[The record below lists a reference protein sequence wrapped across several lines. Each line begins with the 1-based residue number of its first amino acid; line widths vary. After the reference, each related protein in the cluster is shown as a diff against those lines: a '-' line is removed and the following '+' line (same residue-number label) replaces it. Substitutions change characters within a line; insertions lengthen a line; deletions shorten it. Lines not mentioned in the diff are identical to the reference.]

1 MDIEI
6 FPHRLLSA
14 DTTEKLL
21 NDLEDLKGVK
31 RMVIQGQRLPPEEI
45 NPERQFITV
54 KGEKIDL
61 QVKTGRIMM
70 EIEEEEIIEEVKKI
84 CDEIL
89 PFGYNIHVGTFIRK
103 QKTVTD
109 DIKYGEAV
117 NDLPDDLVGLTD
129 QNAQLKM
136 CIRDRVYGSF
146 YHYNRF
152 RDQ

>member
-21 NDLEDLKGVK
+21 NNLEDLEGVK

-45 NPERQFITV
+45 NPDRQSITV
-54 KGEKIDL
+54 KGEEIDL
-61 QVKTGRIMM
+61 QVKTGRVMM
-70 EIEEEEIIEEVKKI
+70 EIEEEEIIEEVKTI
-84 CDEIL
+84 CDDIL
-89 PFGYNIHVGTFIRK
+89 PFGYNVHVGTFIRK

-117 NDLPDDLVGLTD
+117 NDIPDEMVGLTD
-129 QNAQLKM
+129 QNAQLSERATIIKKK
-136 CIRDRVYGSF
+136 D
-146 YHYNRF
+146 
-152 RDQ
+152 

>member
-21 NDLEDLKGVK
+21 NNLEDLDGVK

-45 NPERQFITV
+45 NPDRQSITV
-54 KGEKIDL
+54 KGEEIDL
-61 QVKTGRIMM
+61 QVKTGRVMM
-70 EIEEEEIIEEVKKI
+70 EIEEEEIIEEVKTI
-84 CDEIL
+84 CDDIL
-89 PFGYNIHVGTFIRK
+89 PFGYNVHVGTFIRK

-117 NDLPDDLVGLTD
+117 NDIPDEMVGLTD
-129 QNAQLKM
+129 QNAQLSERATIIKKK
-136 CIRDRVYGSF
+136 D
-146 YHYNRF
+146 
-152 RDQ
+152 